1 GIYELKAT
9 NTTFN
14 NLNYYI
20 LDSEFNIL
28 FSDMISEEFNSD
40 YSTQISLNSGQY
52 FIEFESNSPSS
63 LSTYNFSIET
73 TLSNDDNVLENI
85 VSVYPNPTNSITNI
99 DSIEI
104 FNQAEVYSVLGQ
116 KIVSKQLDLNQRLDL
131 SELNPGFYN
140 VVLKNNQQ
148 IKTIKIIKK

>member
-1 GIYELKAT
+1 
-9 NTTFN
+9 
-14 NLNYYI
+14 
-20 LDSEFNIL
+20 
-28 FSDMISEEFNSD
+28 MISEEFNSD

-73 TLSNDDNVLENI
+73 TLSNGDNLLENI